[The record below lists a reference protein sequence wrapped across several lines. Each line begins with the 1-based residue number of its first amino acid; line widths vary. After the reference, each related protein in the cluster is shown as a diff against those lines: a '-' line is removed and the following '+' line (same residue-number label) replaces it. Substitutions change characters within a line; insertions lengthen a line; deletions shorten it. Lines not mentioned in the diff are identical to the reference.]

1 MGPTTAGTARHLA
14 AFLFVLLLSATV
26 AGWHWRQYSP
36 VPRSPELLD
45 RAQIARHAAAGG
57 RTAVSAGGRAI
68 GP

>member
-36 VPRSPELLD
+36 VPRSLELLD
-45 RAQIARHAAAGG
+45 QAQLARHAAAGE
-57 RTAVSAGGRAI
+57 RAAVPAGGGGI